1 MRKRR
6 RKSIRDVR
14 SLPATCSRGNRIHQ
28 SPTLSCHLLQI
39 KRIICTASKPD
50 IPAGPALKNTKNSTW
65 SQKHK
70 TERAA
75 YCRKTP
81 FDSTNEKVEKKLAN
95 IFLYIFKLLHL
106 EREKTNKEKKNPR
119 RQPLSQNDH

>member
-50 IPAGPALKNTKNSTW
+50 IPAGPALKNFHMVSKTQNRKSSILQKNS
-65 SQKHK
+65 
-70 TERAA
+70 
-75 YCRKTP
+75 
-81 FDSTNEKVEKKLAN
+81 L
-95 IFLYIFKLLHL
+95 
-106 EREKTNKEKKNPR
+106 
-119 RQPLSQNDH
+119 